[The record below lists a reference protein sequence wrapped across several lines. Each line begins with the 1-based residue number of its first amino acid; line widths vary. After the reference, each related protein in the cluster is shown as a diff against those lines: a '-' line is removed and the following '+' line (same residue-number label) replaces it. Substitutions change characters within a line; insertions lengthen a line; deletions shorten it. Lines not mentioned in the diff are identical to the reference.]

1 MKRFVLLLKGQ
12 INVKWN
18 KCSFISW
25 KLPSLEIL
33 PFSNSLLE
41 IHSDGISSE
50 SSLISSAMLKFGFGK
65 IFPNPILDASTS
77 EAGKSK
83 S

>member
-1 MKRFVLLLKGQ
+1 M
-12 INVKWN
+12 
-18 KCSFISW
+18 

-41 IHSDGISSE
+41 IHSDGISSQ
-50 SSLISSAMLKFGFGK
+50 SSLISSVMFKLGLGK
-65 IFPNPILDASTS
+65 IFPNPTLGASPS
-77 EAGKSK
+77 AAGKSK